1 MSSLLRDLQADLRE
15 AAVAADIPRK
25 ARYFQALP
33 GGYAEGD
40 QFLGVSVPEQRRI
53 AKTYATRASA
63 EDVRQLLRSAF
74 HEERLCGV
82 FVLIRKFTADR
93 RLRQEKQWVDLF
105 MDEIEALNNWD
116 LIDSCAHIILGQWLL
131 DKDRSILYQL
141 ARDPSM
147 WKNRI
152 ALIAAGRFIREG
164 EYADL
169 LKLCE
174 MLLSHP
180 HHLIHKASG
189 WMLRELWLNNPA
201 VAESFLEK
209 QLDRMPRVMLRYAIE
224 KMPAAER
231 KVWLGAGRGFFEK
244 NPLPAARAAN

>member
-1 MSSLLRDLQADLRE
+1 MAEIKTINRMSLLANIQADLRE

-25 ARYFQALP
+25 ARYFQAFP

-40 QFLGVSVPEQRRI
+40 QFLGVAVPAQRRV
-53 AKTYATRASA
+53 ANAYAAAASA
-63 EDVRQLLRSAF
+63 DDIRQLLRSPL

-82 FVLIRKFTADR
+82 FILNRKFIRDR
-93 RLRQEKQWVDLF
+93 RLQQEKQWVDLF
-105 MDEIEALNNWD
+105 MDEIDGLNNWD

-141 ARDPSM
+141 ADDASM

-164 EYADL
+164 DYDDL
-169 LKLCE
+169 LRLCE
-174 MLLSHP
+174 KLLSHP

-189 WMLRELWLNNPA
+189 WMLRELWRKNPSQ
-201 VAESFLEK
+201 AEAFLEK
-209 QLDRMPRVMLRYAIE
+209 HLDHMPRVMLRYAIE

-231 KVWLGAGRGFFEK
+231 RVWLGAQ
-244 NPLPAARAAN
+244 ARFL

>member
-1 MSSLLRDLQADLRE
+1 MSLLSDLQADLRE

-40 QFLGVSVPEQRRI
+40 QFLGVRVPEQRRI
-53 AKTYATRASA
+53 AKKYAAVVQA
-63 EDVRQLLRSAF
+63 DDIRQLLRSAL

-82 FVLIRKFTADR
+82 FLLNHKFTADYR
-93 RLRQEKQWVDLF
+93 RRAGQVWVQLF
-105 MDEIEALNNWD
+105 FDEIDALNNWD

-141 ARDPSM
+141 AEDPSM

-152 ALIAAGRFIREG
+152 ALIAAGRLAKAG
-164 EYADL
+164 DYQDL
-169 LKLCE
+169 LRLCE
-174 MLLSHP
+174 MLLGHP

-189 WMLRELWLNNPA
+189 WMLRELWLKNPA

-231 KVWLGAGRGFFEK
+231 KVWLGAGRRFF
-244 NPLPAARAAN
+244 